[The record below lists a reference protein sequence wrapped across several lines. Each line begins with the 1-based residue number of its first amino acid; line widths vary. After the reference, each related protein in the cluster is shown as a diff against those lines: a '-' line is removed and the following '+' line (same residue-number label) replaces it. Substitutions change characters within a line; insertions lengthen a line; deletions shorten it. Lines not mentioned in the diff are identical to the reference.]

1 MGLGSFLGR
10 VASSIS
16 SAVSSAWS
24 SAKEIAG
31 KAVSWMADKAESFVG
46 KVKDIWEKVKPI
58 VKNVIRPALQKAADL
73 AGTFLPNFPWLVT
86 AIKSLDKGL
95 EYLVEWDKSE
105 LAQRISKAIDWAIKW
120 AKNLKN
126 LVLSPEELEEAQLHE
141 QALKEGRSA
150 LRGDAA
156 KAIDLA
162 TLINSYV
169 QLSTRINDILENV
182 VIKDFEH
189 YLRLRASQ
197 KLLSDA
203 EVRLTDATN
212 VDDIEDDDLF
222 LVEIA
227 SELLKKQPVLSDSE
241 TERLNDII
249 KAKFNKKLIPFVFEE
264 MIMAWGFTLEGM
276 ESEWKGKSDLIS
288 KDQLLLKKLQI
299 SQRLGDLRSDELDVL
314 ESLNKTIP
322 LELAEIEKKR
332 KRTNE
337 MRNYVFAAEGFLQM
351 LEKEPEDFID
361 KEYLFEDSATAG
373 MIIIECAQFGKKWE
387 ELNKEEQM
395 LIIDFANIFEKASR
409 SRVKELVEVAV

>member
-141 QALKEGRSA
+141 QALKEGRSE

-276 ESEWKGKSDLIS
+276 EGEWKGKSDLIS

>member
-141 QALKEGRSA
+141 QALKEGRSE

-361 KEYLFEDSATAG
+361 KEYLFEDSANAG

>member
-141 QALKEGRSA
+141 QALKEGRSE

>member
-141 QALKEGRSA
+141 QALKEGRSE

-361 KEYLFEDSATAG
+361 KEYLFEDSATAR
-373 MIIIECAQFGKKWE
+373 A
-387 ELNKEEQM
+387 
-395 LIIDFANIFEKASR
+395 DA
-409 SRVKELVEVAV
+409 

>member
-141 QALKEGRSA
+141 QALKEGRSE

-169 QLSTRINDILENV
+169 QLS
-182 VIKDFEH
+182 
-189 YLRLRASQ
+189 
-197 KLLSDA
+197 
-203 EVRLTDATN
+203 
-212 VDDIEDDDLF
+212 
-222 LVEIA
+222 
-227 SELLKKQPVLSDSE
+227 
-241 TERLNDII
+241 
-249 KAKFNKKLIPFVFEE
+249 
-264 MIMAWGFTLEGM
+264 
-276 ESEWKGKSDLIS
+276 
-288 KDQLLLKKLQI
+288 
-299 SQRLGDLRSDELDVL
+299 
-314 ESLNKTIP
+314 
-322 LELAEIEKKR
+322 
-332 KRTNE
+332 
-337 MRNYVFAAEGFLQM
+337 
-351 LEKEPEDFID
+351 
-361 KEYLFEDSATAG
+361 
-373 MIIIECAQFGKKWE
+373 
-387 ELNKEEQM
+387 
-395 LIIDFANIFEKASR
+395 
-409 SRVKELVEVAV
+409 

>member
-141 QALKEGRSA
+141 QALKEGRSE

-322 LELAEIEKKR
+322 LELAEIEKK
-332 KRTNE
+332 
-337 MRNYVFAAEGFLQM
+337 
-351 LEKEPEDFID
+351 EKELM
-361 KEYLFEDSATAG
+361 KCVTMYLQQKVFYR
-373 MIIIECAQFGKKWE
+373 C
-387 ELNKEEQM
+387 
-395 LIIDFANIFEKASR
+395 
-409 SRVKELVEVAV
+409 